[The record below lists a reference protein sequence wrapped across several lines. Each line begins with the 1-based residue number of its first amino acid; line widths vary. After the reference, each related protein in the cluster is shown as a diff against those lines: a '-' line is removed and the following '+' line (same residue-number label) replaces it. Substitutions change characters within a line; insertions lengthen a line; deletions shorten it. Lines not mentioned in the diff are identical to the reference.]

1 MPTARRKVTL
11 RAQWLGKMLRELRE
25 SNGYTLKEAA
35 EYLQRDLSALSR
47 FESGVHPIRRGDV
60 LALMDLYGVE
70 DRPQRDMLISL
81 TGELTR
87 TGWWE
92 KYTKDDVW
100 GSTIDLA
107 WLESRAHSLRMFATT
122 TVPGLLQT
130 EQYARSLIQVANR
143 HSTQR
148 EIERWVSLRLDRQRV
163 LDREGEPAH
172 LSAVVDESVLRRLV
186 GGREIMRDQI
196 RHLILMS
203 QRANVNIQVLPF
215 NIGAHSSPD
224 GPFALVKMDDPFPEV
239 AHIESPAGSIY
250 LETEAVDRF
259 VDTYDWLQE
268 HSLGIEDT
276 AALLADLEK
285 ELR

>member
-70 DRPQRDMLISL
+70 DRPQRDMLLEL

-92 KYTKDDVW
+92 RYSDDKVW
-100 GSTIDLA
+100 NSTIDLV
-107 WLESRAHSLRMFATT
+107 WLESRSEVLRMFSTM

-130 EQYARSLIQVANR
+130 ERYARGLIEVANR
-143 HSTQR
+143 HATKR
-148 EIERWVSLRLDRQRV
+148 EINRWVDLRMQRQQVLSRDEPVHMSVV
-163 LDREGEPAH
+163 LDE
-172 LSAVVDESVLRRLV
+172 AVVRRTV
-186 GGREIMRDQI
+186 GGSSVMREQL
-196 RHLILMS
+196 RHLQSAAGKKHITV
-203 QRANVNIQVLPF
+203 RVLPF
-215 NIGAHSSPD
+215 SLGAHASPN
-224 GPFALVKMDDPFPEV
+224 GPFTLLKMAGPFPEV

-250 LETEAVDRF
+250 LETEAVDRL
-259 VDTYDWLQE
+259 VDTYDWLEE
-268 HSLGIEDT
+268 HSLGVEDT
-276 AALLADLEK
+276 SVLLMELEK
-285 ELR
+285 EPR

>member
-1 MPTARRKVTL
+1 MPTTRKVTL

-25 SNGYTLKEAA
+25 DNGYTLKEAA

-70 DRPQRDMLISL
+70 DKNQRDMLITL

-92 KYTKDDVW
+92 RYSKDNVW
-100 GSTIDLA
+100 NSTIDFV
-107 WLESRAHSLRMFATT
+107 WLESRAHSLRMFTT
-122 TVPGLLQT
+122 NTVPGLLQT
-130 EQYARSLIQVANR
+130 EDYARSLMLVANR
-143 HSTQR
+143 HSTKR
-148 EIERWVSLRLDRQRV
+148 EIERWVSLRMERQQALDRDEPLQV
-163 LDREGEPAH
+163 SVILDEA
-172 LSAVVDESVLRRLV
+172 ALRRQV
-186 GGREIMRDQI
+186 GGPQIMAAQLLRLSESAALPNIEIR
-196 RHLILMS
+196 
-203 QRANVNIQVLPF
+203 VLPF
-215 NIGAHSSPD
+215 NVGAHASPD
-224 GPFALVKMDDPFPEV
+224 GPFTLIKMADPFPAV

-250 LETEAVDRF
+250 LETDSVDHF

-268 HSLGIEDT
+268 HSLSTEDT
-276 AALLADLEK
+276 AALLAALEK